1 MALLTSG
8 PLSEALH
15 LSEDGVDVLDG
26 TGVGAGEDVEVG
38 AGVGVLVNA
47 GVGIK
52 VVGPNVEGVRVLGVA
67 ELQQRTSVVTL
78 RSAVSYQRQI

>member
-26 TGVGAGEDVEVG
+26 MGVGAGEG
-38 AGVGVLVNA
+38 AAVVGVA
-47 GVGIK
+47 
-52 VVGPNVEGVRVLGVA
+52 VLGVA
-67 ELQQRTSVVTL
+67 VLNTPTAPIILAPVNVR
-78 RSAVSYQRQI
+78 